1 VPGDPPVSGWIAGA
15 DRAPLKGATCDTSGT
30 ESKTRL
36 KGTTT
41 GWRIVVDADSVG
53 LTYKDALRAELEKDP
68 RVDSAIDVPELIAR
82 PAPAGTRWATG
93 GSSTRRT

>member
-1 VPGDPPVSGWIAGA
+1 M
-15 DRAPLKGATCDTSGT
+15 
-30 ESKTRL
+30 

-68 RVDSAIDVPELIAR
+68 RVDSAIDVGIH
-82 PAPAGTRWATG
+82 AGEGVVALTDRR
-93 GSSTRRT
+93 GSVKVAG

>member
-1 VPGDPPVSGWIAGA
+1 
-15 DRAPLKGATCDTSGT
+15 
-30 ESKTRL
+30 
-36 KGTTT
+36 
-41 GWRIVVDADSVG
+41 VVDADSVG

-93 GSSTRRT
+93 GSSTRRA